1 MYFEVKTP
9 EEKRNFYVITNQLL
23 YQLSYAGVHLE
34 APYAMRIGTK
44 FQMKISWMIRI

>member
-1 MYFEVKTP
+1 MYFEVKTAD
-9 EEKRNFYVITNQLL
+9 ERAIFHVITNQLL
-23 YQLSYAGVHLE
+23 YQPSYAGVHLE